1 MPEKTNVAIVFGGRS
16 AEHDVSIISASNIC
30 ENIDKTRFNLF
41 LFGISKSGKWF
52 LMPEVV
58 KDFSRGNALQL
69 ALDAENPVFTTHQ
82 DNSQIRI
89 DVAFVILHGTDGEDG
104 TIQGFFKLMRI
115 PVVGSGVLGSAV
127 SMDKIT
133 AKKLL
138 IQGNIPTAKGLFLY
152 KHEEIPEYDDMIREL
167 GSPVIVKPSNQG
179 SSIGISKVT
188 TESDYMKAIED
199 AFMYDESLLIEEFI
213 DGRELECSILGNSAA
228 QASPPGEIE
237 LNKKYEIYSFD
248 AKYVD
253 GEATKLQIP
262 AIVPDTL
269 VSEIKEICLKAYHV
283 LCCKDF
289 ARVDLFLKSNG
300 DVLINEVNT
309 LPGFTNISMY
319 PKLCEL
325 MGISYDA
332 LISQLIDLALARNR
346 ELRNLQTEY
355 ISGLS

>member
-1 MPEKTNVAIVFGGRS
+1 M
-16 AEHDVSIISASNIC
+16 
-30 ENIDKTRFNLF
+30 
-41 LFGISKSGKWF
+41 
-52 LMPEVV
+52 
-58 KDFSRGNALQL
+58 
-69 ALDAENPVFTTHQ
+69 
-82 DNSQIRI
+82 
-89 DVAFVILHGTDGEDG
+89 
-104 TIQGFFKLMRI
+104 
-115 PVVGSGVLGSAV
+115 
-127 SMDKIT
+127 
-133 AKKLL
+133 
-138 IQGNIPTAKGLFLY
+138 
-152 KHEEIPEYDDMIREL
+152 
-167 GSPVIVKPSNQG
+167 KPSNQG
-179 SSIGISKVT
+179 SSIGITKVN
-188 TESDYMKAIED
+188 TESDYKKAIEE
-199 AFMYDESLLIEEFI
+199 AFLYDESLLIEEFI

-228 QASPPGEIE
+228 QASPPGEIV

-262 AIVPDTL
+262 ASVPDTL
-269 VSEIKEICLKAYHV
+269 VSEIKKICLKAYHA

-332 LISQLIDLALARNR
+332 LISQLIDLALTRNR
-346 ELRNLQTEY
+346 ELGNLQTEY